1 MAPSP
6 AEALRSDSLDV
17 DDFEA
22 LRQRRPHV
30 AVITATRPPRWII
43 MLSRSH
49 NTPVAVEF
57 THLLPT
63 LLWNLGFLRTHYSPP
78 CSVASGTRRLCYV
91 LALEVRFHAS
101 YPFSML
107 TNSAATQLFLSPC
120 CYSLAAACLA
130 AVVPGVPRS
139 TAFGSR
145 FDEDSENAPGYYT
158 LLLPAGGAGL
168 ESFFGGSERFKPITR
183 KNTMHRPQYL
193 GPASVRFHLSLAHST
208 LRTSDMH
215 HPLSSSSSASLHT
228 SACGDGKVDG
238 IRGERLSRGGGKIG
252 GCAGR
257 ETGGRGVLRSAFP
270 CALVAYVPVESVLGS
285 VASGETAPVG
295 GWTSSSFGSKQIHR
309 LATLPFVGAVGDP
322 RLVTVR
328 CLHPRPPPPESPVVR
343 VAWVSCTPGCVYAG
357 MEETSGEVAFESR
370 KAMGQEAMA
379 MLIRD
384 GQEMGDWGAGAIP
397 GGNGGE
403 RAVAAVGGEWYRMDR
418 IYMSCRYTHITG
430 AGAGVKGMRG
440 LSTSTGRY
448 RLPSR
453 QYDDIY
459 YWPRIER
466 PTSAFVCWICV

>member
-193 GPASVRFHLSLAHST
+193 GPASHSPHIRHAPPSLFLLVRLPSHLRVVPIRFVVHD
-208 LRTSDMH
+208 TSFTRVVC
-215 HPLSSSSSASLHT
+215 SS
-228 SACGDGKVDG
+228 GDGKVDG

-343 VAWVSCTPGCVYAG
+343 VAWVSC
-357 MEETSGEVAFESR
+357 EVAFESR